1 MRVRNWGALVG
12 LGLMLAGCGG
22 VPEEDAALPSAVVE
36 DVRRVEAQA
45 CPPGVAARVKVVIP
59 PTADPG
65 SEVTSLANVR
75 GTLYL
80 STNLRDSSAVLWR
93 SNGTDAGTVPV
104 REFPP
109 EPLGFPRLTN
119 LVAVGDQVF
128 FQLSTVA
135 TGTELWVSDGT
146 AAGTHLVRDLTPGP
160 TGSALLQ
167 LTDVGGRL
175 VFFRQTQPTATEPS
189 RTELWRSDGTSLG
202 TVRVRD
208 FGASAGLSFNTLKVG
223 GRMLFFLAQS
233 TGTTLWRTDGTAGG
247 TTSVKRLDAGLTLI
261 LDVGYSG
268 AQGLFVLLDG
278 PNYEVWR
285 TNGTEAGTARLD
297 SFGRYTRLLGALGS
311 YVYLWSPDAVTQRLR
326 IDRLALSGGG
336 KALVTT
342 LPNPYANLEF
352 ATPYVQMSAVSANEI
367 YFSMAIN
374 SDGPSPLDVSLWVT
388 NGTAAGTRDL
398 FRQLSRS
405 DEYLSPVFATGT
417 GRVLFSGSPE
427 GGITQPWF
435 TRGTVATT
443 GQLAGPGVFSP
454 DGFTRSGSRVY
465 FYAIDD
471 TQRPQLWSVPAIF
484 NCPPGPATAL

>member
-36 DVRRVEAQA
+36 DARRVEAQA

-59 PTADPG
+59 PTAG
-65 SEVTSLANVR
+65 ISSEVTSLADVQ
-75 GTLYL
+75 GTLYF
-80 STNLRDSSAVLWR
+80 STNLTDGSATLWR

-104 REFPP
+104 REFPAV
-109 EPLGFPRLTN
+109 PLGIPRIGN
-119 LVAVGDQVF
+119 LVAVGSQVF
-128 FQLSTVA
+128 FLLNNLD

-146 AAGTHLVRDLTPGP
+146 TAGTHLVRDLTPGP
-160 TGSALLQ
+160 TGSALLH
-167 LTDVGGRL
+167 LTEVGGRL
-175 VFFRQTQPTATEPS
+175 VFFQLTQPTATEPS
-189 RTELWRSDGTSLG
+189 RTELWRSDGTSTG

-208 FGASAGLSFNTLKVG
+208 FGANSGLSFSTLKVG
-223 GRMLFFLAQS
+223 GRLLFFFGQS
-233 TGTTLWRTDGTAGG
+233 TGTTLWRTDGTTGG
-247 TTSVKRLDAGLTLI
+247 TVSVRRLDAGLTFI

-268 AQGLFVLLDG
+268 AQGLFLLMDG

-285 TNGTEAGTARLD
+285 TNGTESGTARLD

-311 YVYLWSPDAVTQRLR
+311 YVYLWSPDAATQRLR
-326 IDRLALSGGG
+326 IDRLALAGGG

-342 LPNPYANLEF
+342 LPNPYANDPS
-352 ATPYVQMSAVSANEI
+352 TSPYVQMSTVSANEI
-367 YFSMAIN
+367 YFSMAIAGE
-374 SDGPSPLDVSLWVT
+374 GPVPLDVSLWVT

-398 FRQLSRS
+398 FRQLIRS
-405 DEYLSPVFATGT
+405 DEHVSPVFATGT
-417 GRVLFSGSPE
+417 GRVLFSGSLTP
-427 GGITQPWF
+427 GAAQPWF

-443 GQLAGPGVFSP
+443 GQMATGVVMP
-454 DGFTRSGSRVY
+454 EGFTRSGTRVY

-471 TQRPQLWSVPAIF
+471 TGRNQLWAVPATF